1 MKSSMRF
8 RLEQM
13 PYGFLLLF
21 CVSFCAT
28 CVLVIGS
35 FNVEAQEAD
44 QPDDSRL
51 ERHRTLRDDYF
62 PFHPPENLE
71 EWDVRRERIQR
82 QLLVATGLWPMPS
95 KTPLN
100 AVVHGKVEREGYTVE
115 KAYFES
121 YRGHFVTGNLYRPD
135 GEGPFP
141 GVLCPHG
148 HWAQG
153 RFTDQGEEAI
163 AKQIEDGAEKYQ
175 ASGRFHLQSRCAQ
188 LARMGCVV
196 FHYDMVGYADSRQLE
211 HRLNPREEMNTTEN
225 WGLASPQAELRLQNM
240 MGLQTY
246 NSHRAL
252 DFLCSLDDVDNK
264 RLAMT
269 GGSGGGTQTFMLS
282 GIDPRLTVSFPAV
295 MVSTDMQGGCTCEN
309 CSHLRINTSNVE
321 FAALFA
327 PKPLGM
333 TAADDWTVEM
343 ETRGFPELQ
352 KLFALYGAEENV
364 GLFPYTQFP
373 HNYNRVSRT
382 AMYGWMNEHLELGIE
397 GPIDEPDLDPIPVAE
412 LSVWDDEHPAPA
424 SGDEYERSLVQ
435 WMTDDADAQMEALVP
450 TDADSLEEFRSI
462 VGGAVDVLVGRS
474 IDEFNNS
481 SMTKMGDRPQLPED
495 SEYCLMQFA
504 SQDQDTGEV
513 MYGQYLFSK
522 PEMLDVS
529 QETRVVLWLT
539 TRGKQTMFDEDGD
552 PIPSVKRLLDA
563 NHFIIGLDLMG
574 QGDYTSDGA
583 PIIKT
588 RFANDQHAG
597 YTFGYNPSVYSQRV
611 HDILRVIALGKEN
624 NPDIP
629 IDIIALDGAGHWAAA
644 ARAQSGDAI
653 RKMVIDTGGFR
664 FADVD
669 AFDDPDFIPGGA
681 KYFDLPGMIALS
693 APQETFLL
701 GEPEVP
707 PVVQSA
713 FDAADASDAL
723 TVSTAEGEEA
733 VNAAIDW
740 ILE

>member
-1 MKSSMRF
+1 MKNSMRF
-8 RLEQM
+8 RRDQI
-13 PYGFLLLF
+13 PYAFLLLF
-21 CVSFCAT
+21 CVSLFAA
-28 CVLVIGS
+28 CVVFMGS
-35 FNVEAQEAD
+35 FNVTAQETD
-44 QPDDSRL
+44 RPDDARL

-62 PFHPPENLE
+62 PFHPPETLE

-95 KTPLN
+95 ETPLN
-100 AVVHGKVEREGYTVE
+100 AVVHGRIQREGYTVE
-115 KAYFES
+115 KAHFES
-121 YRGHFVTGNLYRPD
+121 YPGHFVTGNLYRPD

-175 ASGRFHLQSRCAQ
+175 AAGRFHLQSRSAQ

-196 FHYDMVGYADSRQLE
+196 FHYDMVGYADSIQLE
-211 HRLNPREEMNTTEN
+211 HRLNPRESMNTTEN

-252 DFLCSLDDVDNK
+252 DFLCSLDDVDDS

-295 MVSTDMQGGCTCEN
+295 MVCTAMQGGCTCEN

-343 ETRGFPELQ
+343 ETKGFPELQ
-352 KLFALYGAEENV
+352 QLFSLYGAEENV
-364 GLFPYTQFP
+364 ALFPYTQFP

-397 GPIDEPDLDPIPVAE
+397 GPIDEPDLDPIPVAD
-412 LSVWDDEHPAPA
+412 LSVWDDEHPAPPH
-424 SGDEYERSLVQ
+424 GDDYERSLVR
-435 WMTDDADAQMEALVP
+435 WMTEDADAQMAALIP
-450 TDADSLEEFRSI
+450 KDAESLEEFRRV
-462 VGGAVDVLVGRS
+462 VGGALDVLVERGIS
-474 IDEFNNS
+474 ASLAIGHSEGTLAVDGCNAYGFINEYKQTHETTIGLLLMPFS
-481 SMTKMGDRPQLPED
+481 SRTVNED
-495 SEYCLMQFA
+495 GL
-504 SQDQDTGEV
+504 
-513 MYGQYLFSK
+513 SK
-522 PEMLDVS
+522 
-529 QETRVVLWLT
+529 QRVVLWLSPNG
-539 TRGKQTMFDEDGD
+539 RDSVLNEAGQA
-552 PIPSVKRLLDA
+552 IPPVRRLLDDGV
-563 NHFIIGLDLMG
+563 IVISLDLFG
-574 QGDYTSDGA
+574 QGDFTPDGQ
-583 PIIKT
+583 PIEKT

-597 YTFGYNPSVYSQRV
+597 YTFGYNASVYSRRV
-611 HDILRVIALGKEN
+611 HDVLRFIGFN
-624 NPDIP
+624 HNPEHVQT
-629 IDIIALDGAGHWAAA
+629 DIIALDGAGHWAAA

-664 FADVD
+664 FADVES
-669 AFDDPDFIPGGA
+669 FDDPDFIPGGT

-707 PVVQSA
+707 PVVQAA

-723 TVSTAEGEEA
+723 TVSTAEGEDA